1 MPLYSCSLCNLNTR
15 LKSDYKKHL
24 LTQKHLRNSKEP
36 PSINDKMI
44 QNDPENIQ
52 NDPQMSQNNPQMS
65 QNNPQMSQNEPQMSQ
80 NNSKKYQCDYC
91 EKKFT
96 LNTNKRRHEIHRCK
110 YNKSL
115 TSIIEENKQLKT
127 QYEKEKKQLYKQ
139 IEKLIEKVGNTTNI
153 QTNNIQ
159 LNSYGNEDL
168 SHITDSLK
176 TEFIKMPYG
185 MIPKMIEHVHF
196 NNNKPENKNI
206 MISNTR
212 DNKIKVFDNDKWI
225 YKDKNDTIN
234 DLVDAK
240 YFMLDNHYEIVR
252 KDLPFQCQTKYIK
265 FREFFDVE
273 DKELVEQLKKECEL
287 VLLNNR

>member
-44 QNDPENIQ
+44 QNDPQNIQNDPQNIQ
-52 NDPQMSQNNPQMS
+52 NDPQMSQNNPQMI
-65 QNNPQMSQNEPQMSQ
+65 Q

-127 QYEKEKKQLYKQ
+127 QHEKE
-139 IEKLIEKVGNTTNI
+139 
-153 QTNNIQ
+153 
-159 LNSYGNEDL
+159 
-168 SHITDSLK
+168 
-176 TEFIKMPYG
+176 M
-185 MIPKMIEHVHF
+185 
-196 NNNKPENKNI
+196 
-206 MISNTR
+206 
-212 DNKIKVFDNDKWI
+212 
-225 YKDKNDTIN
+225 
-234 DLVDAK
+234 
-240 YFMLDNHYEIVR
+240 
-252 KDLPFQCQTKYIK
+252 
-265 FREFFDVE
+265 
-273 DKELVEQLKKECEL
+273 
-287 VLLNNR
+287 